1 MDLLFLCLQTVSG
14 AFVSHGTVATT
25 QGTFP
30 SRNLPE
36 EETFLFYSH
45 PLGNQ
50 RAGGERVPS
59 AFARA
64 DTKLFPRLWQA
75 RNRVEGVTPN
85 GRITVSCVCSSSPP
99 RIVVFLFCFR
109 TSAALGVNPPPQ
121 PVGFPFV
128 FFKRLWFMNFSI
140 DQMAK
145 TLVFFLF

>member
-99 RIVVFLFCFR
+99 GLLYFYFVSEPVQLWGL
-109 TSAALGVNPPPQ
+109 TPPPTRW
-121 PVGFPFV
+121 VSV
-128 FFKRLWFMNFSI
+128 CFF
-140 DQMAK
+140 
-145 TLVFFLF
+145 

>member
-109 TSAALGVNPPPQ
+109 TSAALGVNPPPH
-121 PVGFPFV
+121 PLGF
-128 FFKRLWFMNFSI
+128 RL
-140 DQMAK
+140 
-145 TLVFFLF
+145 FFLNVCGL